1 MKNKANLFGLNLGT
15 LSDECLRVEAVLGV
29 SLVAHASDYHG
40 GDYFK
45 SSGNNF
51 NVVFQENFVEDD
63 GEHTEAAFPTAKLL
77 LYITG
82 DESVVDRLSMKPSL
96 ECFKLLRSN
105 TY

>member
-1 MKNKANLFGLNLGT
+1 MNKKANLFGLTSGT
-15 LSDECLRVEAVLGV
+15 LFDECSRIEAVLGL
-29 SLVAHASDYHG
+29 SLVAHESDYHG

-63 GEHTEAAFPTAKLL
+63 GEHTEAEFPDAELL

-82 DESVVDRLSMKPSL
+82 DEAVVDRLSMKPSL
-96 ECFKLLRSN
+96 QCFKLLRSR